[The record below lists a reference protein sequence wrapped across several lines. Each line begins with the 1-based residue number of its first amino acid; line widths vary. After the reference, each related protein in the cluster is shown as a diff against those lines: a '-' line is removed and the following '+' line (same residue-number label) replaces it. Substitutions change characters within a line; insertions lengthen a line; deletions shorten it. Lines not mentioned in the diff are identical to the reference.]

1 MQLPDK
7 TVDRTLNCTEAH
19 FDDVLDYWFGD
30 LQETGMPGESNPQ
43 LRRWNGKDPQVDSE
57 IRLRFSQL
65 HEKLARD
72 VEHGWVPHDLGRR
85 LATVIVLDQFP
96 RNMYRGT
103 ARMYETDPLALGLS
117 RASLRDTSVAD
128 LDLFKVMFLFM
139 PLMHSELPADQAA
152 MIDRFFALQA
162 AAASRKLNSKP
173 FFDMAI
179 QFATRHFEI
188 IDRFGRFP
196 HRNDILGRVTTPA
209 EEAFLKEEN
218 SSF

>member
-7 TVDRTLNCTEAH
+7 TVDRTLNCTEAR

-30 LQETGMPGESNPQ
+30 LQETGMPGESSPQ

-57 IRLRFSQL
+57 IRRRFSQL

-72 VEHGWVPHDLGRR
+72 VEHGWVPHDLRRR
-85 LATVIVLDQFP
+85 LAAVIVLDQFP

-117 RASLRDTSVAD
+117 RASLGDRSVVD
-128 LDLFKVMFLFM
+128 LDLF
-139 PLMHSELPADQAA
+139 MHSELPADQAA

-173 FFDMAI
+173 FFDMAL

-196 HRNDILGRVTTPA
+196 HRNDMLGRVTTPA

-218 SSF
+218 GSF